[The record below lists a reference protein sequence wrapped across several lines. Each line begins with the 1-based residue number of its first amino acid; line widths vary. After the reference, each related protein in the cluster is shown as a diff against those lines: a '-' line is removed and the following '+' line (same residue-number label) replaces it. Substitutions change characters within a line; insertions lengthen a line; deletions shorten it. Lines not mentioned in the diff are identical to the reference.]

1 MDPEDN
7 NTHDDRVTAAETL
20 AAQAIDRYRHL
31 VASSPGLVPGMV
43 RGSTIEE
50 IDASAEQAR
59 LAYAE
64 ISLQVAQSY
73 ERNIPAA
80 NPTRSSQT
88 PGAETLKP
96 EAKIALG
103 LTARR

>member
-1 MDPEDN
+1 MNPEDN

-20 AAQAIDRYRHL
+20 AHAIDRYRDL
-31 VASSPGLVPGMV
+31 VATSPGLVPGIV

-80 NPTRSSQT
+80 NPARSSQT
-88 PGAETLKP
+88 PGDDTLKP

-103 LTARR
+103 LSARR